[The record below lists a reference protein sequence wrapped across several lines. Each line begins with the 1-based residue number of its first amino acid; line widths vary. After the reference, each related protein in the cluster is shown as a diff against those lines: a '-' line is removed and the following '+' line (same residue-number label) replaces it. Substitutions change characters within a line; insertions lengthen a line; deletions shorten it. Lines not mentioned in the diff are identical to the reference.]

1 MTASTELEL
10 KSFVLLRLG
19 ERRFAVAAEETVEL
33 VAPSRV
39 FRFPHKTP
47 GTEGVILRR
56 GRIVPVCDVAAKLI
70 GKRLTSRRFYLI
82 ALRRYGQRTEWV
94 ALPVT
99 GECEL
104 INAEVTAA
112 STSDEPHVAGWLS
125 HGGDVIEVLN
135 LGALTPGRDE
145 PALSATRS
153 ERLASQ
159 NARQSGAEARP

>member
-1 MTASTELEL
+1 MTVSAELEL

-19 ERRFAVAAEETVEL
+19 ERRFAVAADGTAEL

-47 GTEGVILRR
+47 KIEGVILRR
-56 GRIVPVCDVAAKLI
+56 GRIVPVCDVAERLI

-82 ALRRYGQRTEWV
+82 ALRHYGQRTEWV
-94 ALPVT
+94 AIPVT

-104 INAEVTAA
+104 INAELTSA

-135 LGALTPGRDE
+135 LDALTPGPRDFM
-145 PALSATRS
+145 PNAAG
-153 ERLASQ
+153 SQ
-159 NARQSGAEARP
+159 LVPTQNTRQSGPGARP